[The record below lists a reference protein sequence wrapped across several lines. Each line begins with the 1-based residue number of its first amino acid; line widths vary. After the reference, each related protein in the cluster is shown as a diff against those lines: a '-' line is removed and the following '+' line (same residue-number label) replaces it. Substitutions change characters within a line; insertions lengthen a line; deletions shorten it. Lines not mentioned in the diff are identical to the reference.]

1 MVAQLAGL
9 RLTACRMLCLISG
22 VMVIEITGSSGA
34 DADCIE
40 VPRFFNVTTKLEN
53 SDFSKKSGELMP

>member
-1 MVAQLAGL
+1 
-9 RLTACRMLCLISG
+9 MLCLISG
-22 VMVIEITGSSGA
+22 FMVIEITGSSVA

-40 VPRFFNVTTKLEN
+40 VPRFFSVTTKLEN